1 MMPSPRARWMK
12 RLFIGGAMV
21 ISLGMV
27 APFGLLAVVI
37 AQDGWEEWRRCRGHR
52 QFDPTV
58 WKNPTLA
65 LEPPYLRSCM
75 VDNLLAQELLLQKTT
90 AEVIALL
97 GTPETLEHGFT
108 EYDLVFVVG
117 PERSFISIDYEWL
130 LLNLDQ
136 RGRVEEA
143 RLMTD

>member
-1 MMPSPRARWMK
+1 
-12 RLFIGGAMV
+12 MV
-21 ISLGMV
+21 VSLGLF
-27 APFGLLAVVI
+27 APFGLLAVVS

-52 QFDPTV
+52 QFDPAV

-75 VDNLLAQELLLQKTT
+75 VDNLLAQELLLQKTA

-97 GTPETLEHGFT
+97 GTPEPPEHGFT

-130 LLNLDQ
+130 LLNLDHQ
-136 RGRVEEA
+136 GRVKEA